1 MIYLDENATNRPDPR
16 LLEVY
21 RRGLDEGWANPS
33 SQHTEGRRAR
43 AFVEEA
49 REQVAAL
56 FGVAPGQVTFAAS
69 GTEALN
75 QALFSAVASAEGPAR
90 VLASAVEHAA
100 VLEALEWLAGEGRVR
115 HELLGVDACARLEPA
130 ALTQALAGAEQ
141 PALVAL
147 LAAQNEVGTLQ
158 DLEGAGAACAAAEV
172 PLLVDATQAVGRV
185 ERDWCATPWDYLVIS
200 GHKMRAPRG
209 AAALIHR
216 GRAPEPRPLVLGG
229 GQELGRRAGTEDVA
243 AIAALGAAAALVSAG
258 TLCDPAALRERRDAF
273 EAALLERVEGLVVLA
288 QEAERLPQTT
298 LALVPGGEGEAL
310 LAGLDLAGGYASTG
324 SACASGARKP
334 SHVLAAMGVD
344 PQAAR
349 GRLRFSAGPDTTAA
363 ELSRAAELL
372 AGLV

>member
-16 LLEVY
+16 LLAVY
-21 RRGLDEGWANPS
+21 RRALDEGWANPS

-56 FGVAPGQVTFAAS
+56 CGVPPGQVTFAAS

-75 QALFSAVASAEGPAR
+75 QALFSAAAAAEGEAR
-90 VLASAVEHAA
+90 ILASAVEHAA
-100 VLEALEWLAGEGRVR
+100 VLEALEWLSASGQAR
-115 HELLGVDACARLEPA
+115 HELVAVDSCARLDLD
-130 ALTQALAGAEQ
+130 ALGEASRRER

-158 DLEGAGAACAAAEV
+158 DLEGAGAACAAAEA

-185 ERDWCATPWDYLVIS
+185 ERDWAATPWDYLVIS
-200 GHKMRAPRG
+200 GHKLRAPRG

-243 AIAALGAAAALVSAG
+243 AIAALGAAAALARAG
-258 TLCDPAALRERRDAF
+258 DLCDPAALRERRDAF
-273 EAALLERVEGLVVLA
+273 EAALRERVEGLSVLA
-288 QEAERLPQTT
+288 TEAERLPQTT

-310 LAGLDLAGGYASTG
+310 LAGLDLAGVYASTG

-344 PQAAR
+344 AARAR
-349 GRLRFSAGPDTTAA
+349 GRLRFSAGPDTRPE
-363 ELSRAAELL
+363 ELSRAVEVL
-372 AGLV
+372 ASLV

>member
-56 FGVAPGQVTFAAS
+56 CGVAPGQVTFAAS

-75 QALFSAVASAEGPAR
+75 QALFSAAAAAEGPAR
-90 VLASAVEHAA
+90 LLASAVEHAA
-100 VLEALEWLAGEGRVR
+100 VLEALEWLAGEGRAR
-115 HELLGVDACARLEPA
+115 HELLGVDACGRLDPG
-130 ALTQALAGAEQ
+130 ALSTALAGER

-158 DLEGAGAACAAAEV
+158 DLEGAGAACAVAEV

-185 ERDWCATPWDYLVIS
+185 ERDWSATPWDYLVIS

-243 AIAALGAAAALVSAG
+243 AIAALGAAAERVREG

-273 EAALLERVEGLVVLA
+273 ETALVERIEGLVVLA

-310 LAGLDLAGGYASTG
+310 LAGLDLAGVYASTG

-344 PQAAR
+344 PGAAR
-349 GRLRFSAGPDTTAA
+349 GRLRFSAGPDTTPA
-363 ELSRAAELL
+363 ELSRAVELL